1 MKKIIV
7 IGLIAAGIMLAG
19 CGKIRTCACWSYTSW
34 EVVDSVTFNL
44 MVDSVGLGIP
54 LSTYLYHR
62 ESAVECSYWTN
73 CDSPGRYLPEWGVIE
88 RHVIECNGE

>member
-7 IGLIAAGIMLAG
+7 IGLMAAGIMLAG

-34 EVVDSVTFNL
+34 EVVDSVTFNQ

-54 LSTYLYHR
+54 LSTNVFQR
-62 ESAVECSYWTN
+62 ESAVECSYWTDYGN
-73 CDSPGRYLPEWGVIE
+73 PGRYLPEWGVIE
-88 RHVIECNGE
+88 CNVIECNEE